1 MVRVKVELFL
11 CALVASCEDVAS
23 HKAAKAQRKIGV
35 IGFPEAPQFGNTWR
49 MRRFLLLLPLVLLHA
64 CVDRPAMQRPQVKPV
79 RGVDPVALRACIV
92 RLDRVVARYTL
103 LPDRQFSE
111 GCSALGAVQLRDIG
125 TPVTNLGAMTCP
137 LAHAF
142 TQWVQSDLQ
151 VPAMGE
157 FGSAIVKVETMGTY
171 SCRNI
176 AGSSRLSEHASANAV
191 DVAAFVL
198 ADGRRVSVLNGWS
211 GDPAEGR
218 FLRAIR
224 AAACRR
230 FNTVLSPDYNAD
242 HRDHMHFDMGRGP
255 FCR

>member
-1 MVRVKVELFL
+1 MRLRLFL
-11 CALVASCEDVAS
+11 CASVL
-23 HKAAKAQRKIGV
+23 
-35 IGFPEAPQFGNTWR
+35 
-49 MRRFLLLLPLVLLHA
+49 FLHGCIDGPT
-64 CVDRPAMQRPQVKPV
+64 MQRPRVKPV
-79 RGVDPVALRACIV
+79 VGTDAAALKMCVAK
-92 RLDRVVARYTL
+92 LDRVVARYAL
-103 LPDRQFSE
+103 LPDQTFSG

-125 TPVTNLGAMTCP
+125 VPVTGITAMTCP

-157 FGSAIVKVETMGTY
+157 FGSAVVKIEAMGTY
-171 SCRNI
+171 SCRPI
-176 AGSSRLSEHASANAV
+176 AGSDRLSEHGSANAI

-198 ADGRRVSVLNGWS
+198 ADGRRVSVLSGWNG
-211 GDPAEGR
+211 DEREAR
-218 FLRAIR
+218 FLKSVR

-242 HRDHMHFDMGRGP
+242 HRDHFHFDMGRGP